1 MDLNEA
7 IIIVKKCL
15 HSSES
20 VLEKKKRGIDYNT
33 KREAYSVI
41 AEYHSRINL
50 LYKNSGATETV
61 LSALHTVNKGI
72 HES

>member
-7 IIIVKKCL
+7 IIIAKKCL
-15 HSSES
+15 HSSEA
-20 VLEKKKRGIDYNT
+20 VLEQRGIDYNT
-33 KREAYSVI
+33 KCEAYSVI

-61 LSALHTVNKGI
+61 LGALLTINKEG
-72 HES
+72 S

>member
-20 VLEKKKRGIDYNT
+20 VLEKRGIDYNT